1 MHRNNSVAVCN
12 TQFNFELTEA
22 GKRVS
27 HRVYV
32 VYAGMEPMTF
42 KALFPYWNDT
52 PDVMRIQK
60 QVGNV

>member
-1 MHRNNSVAVCN
+1 M
-12 TQFNFELTEA
+12 
-22 GKRVS
+22 S

-52 PDVMRIQK
+52 PDVIRIQK
-60 QVGNV
+60 QVGNVELARVATTTVATMRT

>member
-1 MHRNNSVAVCN
+1 MA
-12 TQFNFELTEA
+12 FILTLLFAEV

-42 KALFPYWNDT
+42 KALFAYWNTT
-52 PDVMRIQK
+52 PDVIRIQK
-60 QVGNV
+60 QVREVTV